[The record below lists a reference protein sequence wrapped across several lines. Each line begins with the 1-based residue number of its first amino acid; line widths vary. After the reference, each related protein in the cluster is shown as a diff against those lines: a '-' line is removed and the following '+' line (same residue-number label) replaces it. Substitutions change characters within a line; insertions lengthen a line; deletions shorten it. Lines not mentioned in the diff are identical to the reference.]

1 MFVQSI
7 PCAQYPQFPPNS
19 MAPWDS
25 RVGLGCPGLCC
36 GSGCGVGLF
45 DSGFDVSTW
54 GWQEWLT
61 VAGGLY
67 LAFSVLFTTKR
78 AAGAVARM
86 PSERRKRRAASLRR
100 QASELTKRKK
110 GGGLF

>member
-1 MFVQSI
+1 MYVASI

-67 LAFSVLFTTKR
+67 LAFSLFFTTKR
-78 AAGAVARM
+78 GIAAAREL
-86 PSERRKRRAASLRR
+86 PRKRRKSWAARLRA
-100 QASELTKRKK
+100 QAKELSRA
-110 GGGLF
+110 

>member
-67 LAFSVLFTTKR
+67 LAFSLFFTTKR
-78 AAGAVARM
+78 GIAAAREL
-86 PSERRKRRAASLRR
+86 PRKRRKSRAARLRA
-100 QASELTKRKK
+100 QAKELSRA
-110 GGGLF
+110 